1 LKKVKDITAASFEL
15 LKYDKSQWGPL
26 WRELVFSK
34 APTLFSL
41 YMKEN
46 NVDENRV
53 TSFYDALERREF
65 DRLYWRY
72 NRCSEELRSILFES
86 AGRIYRHSIAD
97 FGIFVSVGIQ
107 RNTFSYFRTKKGVVM
122 FIDIWFLLGG
132 YHEKKLG
139 TIFQVDEIT
148 TLFTCNYQRIQSGI
162 N

>member
-1 LKKVKDITAASFEL
+1 MKKVKDISSLSFEL

-46 NVDENRV
+46 KVDVNRV
-53 TSFYDALERREF
+53 TTFYDSLERREF

-72 NRCSEELRSILFES
+72 NDCSEEIRSILFDS
-86 AGRIYRHSIAD
+86 AGRIYRQSIAD
-97 FGIFVSVGIQ
+97 FGIFLSVGIQ
-107 RNTFSYFRTKKGVVM
+107 RNTFSFFRTKKGIVM
-122 FIDIWFLLGG
+122 FIDIWFLLGVN
-132 YHEKKLG
+132 HEKKLG

-148 TLFTCNYQRIQSGI
+148 TLFTGNYQRIHTGTE
-162 N
+162 